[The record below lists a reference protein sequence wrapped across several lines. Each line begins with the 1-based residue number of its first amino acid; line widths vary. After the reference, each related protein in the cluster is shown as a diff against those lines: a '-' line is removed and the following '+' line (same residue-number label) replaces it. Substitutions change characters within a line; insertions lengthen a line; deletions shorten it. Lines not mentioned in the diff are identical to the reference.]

1 MARVLFSYD
10 FQHNTAEAMPE
21 LLHELKTR
29 GYRVVHLVPK
39 GTLATLPNY
48 DAMVSQADKLSSN
61 NTRPEL
67 SVVQTIAQ

>member
-1 MARVLFSYD
+1 MHD
-10 FQHNTAEAMPE
+10 FQHNTAEAMPA
-21 LLHELKTR
+21 LLRELKAR

-48 DAMVSQADKLSSN
+48 DQMVSQADKLSSN
-61 NTRPEL
+61 NTRPQS